1 VSALPEKKAITPSPD
16 WLYPDLA
23 YQVVGGLY
31 EVHSVLGAGFVYR
44 IYANACCLELG
55 LRGLAVKPGKRM
67 QVSRS
72 RTPRL
77 ADAPGGFV
85 RYTGAGP
92 DGLGWNLF
100 DAQSVK
106 NVESGRLPPT
116 TREGSEIEKETISLG
131 IDAHFEHIERGRLHA
146 VHA

>member
-1 VSALPEKKAITPSPD
+1 
-16 WLYPDLA
+16 
-23 YQVVGGLY
+23 VGGLY

-44 IYANACCLELG
+44 IYANACCHELR

-67 QVSRS
+67 QVTRS

-85 RYTGAGP
+85 RYTDADRGAGL
-92 DGLGWNLF
+92 DRLGGTFLTLNPSRTWSQ
-100 DAQSVK
+100 DVYHQS
-106 NVESGRLPPT
+106 
-116 TREGSEIEKETISLG
+116 TREGSEIEKETIFLG
-131 IDAHFEHIERGRLHA
+131 IDAHFEHVERGRLYA